1 MAGKEIKIYGEDES
15 AIKIRP
21 YEHHAKYYETDQ
33 MGIIH
38 HSNYIKWMEEARMD
52 LMEQIGLSY
61 KQMEEMEIISPVLSV
76 SCEYHS
82 MVHFD
87 DTVVIETKITKY
99 NGIKMDVEYRMTD
112 KETGELRTTAKSSH
126 CFLNRSGRPISLKRS
141 YPEIDTKFFEFTDE
155 FAADILFIGGSEGS
169 QVDRRIPV
177 PTGIAAVQSIHLTN
191 FKTEYV
197 WV

>member
-1 MAGKEIKIYGEDES
+1 MAGKEIRIYGEDES

-76 SCEYHS
+76 
-82 MVHFD
+82 
-87 DTVVIETKITKY
+87 VIETKITKY

-155 FAADILFIGGSEGS
+155 
-169 QVDRRIPV
+169 
-177 PTGIAAVQSIHLTN
+177 N
-191 FKTEYV
+191 
-197 WV
+197 

>member
-1 MAGKEIKIYGEDES
+1 MSDKEIEIYNENADE
-15 AIKIRP
+15 IKIRP

-52 LMEQIGLSY
+52 LMDQIGLSY

-87 DTVVIETKITKY
+87 DTVVIETKITRY

-112 KETGELRTTAKSSH
+112 KETGELRTTGKSSH

-141 YPEIDTKFFEFTDE
+141 YPGRAICRRCSLCVRSIIRLRLFCACNRLNFT
-155 FAADILFIGGSEGS
+155 FNRNNRAGTYMLQRCRTARNVL
-169 QVDRRIPV
+169 
-177 PTGIAAVQSIHLTN
+177 
-191 FKTEYV
+191 
-197 WV
+197 

>member
-1 MAGKEIKIYGEDES
+1 MAGKEIRIYGEDES

-99 NGIKMDVEYRMTD
+99 NGIKMDVEYQMTD

-126 CFLNRSGRPISLKRS
+126 CFLNRSVRPISLKRS

-155 FAADILFIGGSEGS
+155 
-169 QVDRRIPV
+169 
-177 PTGIAAVQSIHLTN
+177 N
-191 FKTEYV
+191 
-197 WV
+197 